1 MGGGRRRGNAA
12 GRRNDR
18 GKKIGQGELFQ
29 RWDDGAGGD
38 ERVFPNLEAHD
49 LRFLSGGEAVVRT
62 AGIEPAREV
71 PRDFKSLAST
81 SFAIAA

>member
-38 ERVFPNLEAHD
+38 ETAAEEGFEREGFGEKG
-49 LRFLSGGEAVVRT
+49 GGEEGPGGPLMAS
-62 AGIEPAREV
+62 
-71 PRDFKSLAST
+71 PRRGPK
-81 SFAIAA
+81 